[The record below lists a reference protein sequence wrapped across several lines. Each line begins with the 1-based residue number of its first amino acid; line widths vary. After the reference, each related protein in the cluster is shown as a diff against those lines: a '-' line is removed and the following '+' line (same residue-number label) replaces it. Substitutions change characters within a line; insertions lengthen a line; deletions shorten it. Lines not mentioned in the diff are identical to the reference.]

1 MIYYGAVA
9 KNRYVIADYTAYD
22 GDFRVK
28 FQKIV
33 SSTLADGSIKAS
45 KQDDY
50 KCYVRHNPDGY
61 AFGCVVSALVGSEV
75 PNRFIE
81 TMQQRVYQHLEDEVE
96 GDSGSTARDLT
107 KLIQELI
114 VFLALH

>member
-1 MIYYGAVA
+1 MIYYGGIA
-9 KNRYVIADYTAYD
+9 KNKYVIADYTAFD

-33 SSTLADGSIKAS
+33 NSLPADGNIKATKLDEYTFYV
-45 KQDDY
+45 KQ
-50 KCYVRHNPDGY
+50 NTDGY
-61 AFGCVVSALVGSEV
+61 AFGCMVLAFVGSDV
-75 PNRFIE
+75 PNTFIE
-81 TMQQRVYQHLEDEVE
+81 SLQKRVHQRIEDEVE

-114 VFLALH
+114 VIL